1 MEDIDLTER
10 INALEVQ
17 FNLKTSHYDRYMKEI
32 GQLILSLSKNV
43 QILSSMQ
50 EQEVV
55 VFKKSYRDIMKR
67 LKQDADVALNM
78 NIGPIPPEQIID

>member
-1 MEDIDLTER
+1 MQSLDIESRLK
-10 INALEVQ
+10 ILESKSQ
-17 FNLKTSHYDRYMKEI
+17 NYDKYMKEI
-32 GQLILSLSKNV
+32 GQLIISLSKNV
-43 QILSSMQ
+43 QILSTMQ

-78 NIGPIPPEQIID
+78 NIEPMPPK

>member
-1 MEDIDLTER
+1 MEDIESR
-10 INALEVQ
+10 IKTLEYKSQ
-17 FNLKTSHYDRYMKEI
+17 NYDRYMQEI
-32 GQLILSLSKNV
+32 GRLVLSLSKNV

-78 NIGPIPPEQIID
+78 NIGPMPPEQISD

>member
-1 MEDIDLTER
+1 MEDIDLRER
-10 INALEVQ
+10 LNALEVQ
-17 FNLKTSHYDRYMKEI
+17 FNLKTSHYDKYMKEI
-32 GQLILSLSKNV
+32 GQLVLSLSKNV

-55 VFKKSYRDIMKR
+55 VFKKSYKDIMKR

-78 NIGPIPPEQIID
+78 NIGPMPPEQIAD

>member
-1 MEDIDLTER
+1 MQSLDIESRLK
-10 INALEVQ
+10 ILESKSQ
-17 FNLKTSHYDRYMKEI
+17 NYDKYMKEI
-32 GQLILSLSKNV
+32 GQLIISLSKNV

-78 NIGPIPPEQIID
+78 NIGPMPPEQIID